1 MAIAADR
8 NSMGKYKSAKGN
20 AYFMETGA
28 IMAAAYIIA
37 ASWSLLYTP
46 KDTIRIPRV
55 LQTNSQ

>member
-1 MAIAADR
+1 
-8 NSMGKYKSAKGN
+8 MGKYKSAKGN